1 MRVLV
6 VVALLAGCAST
17 PSVRVEPTRS
27 FALVPVRR
35 LSGVWFDGAAA
46 TETSSTLLFNPA
58 TGRMR
63 VELHAN
69 SAVREGIARAPDA
82 NGEYALSLRV
92 DPVRQDT
99 ASGGWV
105 SVTFSSLAESRGWV
119 NDPDAA
125 PGLLVRSSGAI
136 EIAYR
141 GCSVPVEWI
150 DDVMPS
156 PAASYE
162 MHLRLRREGA
172 SLRLYGVSNGAPF
185 AATLT
190 DDATLPPRLY
200 VGFGAHFHP
209 GDVSESWVEW
219 S

>member
-1 MRVLV
+1 M
-6 VVALLAGCAST
+6 
-17 PSVRVEPTRS
+17 
-27 FALVPVRR
+27 VPIRR

-58 TGRMR
+58 THRMR

-69 SAVREGIARAPDA
+69 SAMREGIARVPDA
-82 NGEYALSLRV
+82 NGAYTLDARV

-119 NDPDAA
+119 NDPDSA
-125 PGLLVRSSGAI
+125 PGVLVRSSGAI
-136 EIAYR
+136 EVSYR
-141 GCSVPVEWI
+141 GCAVPVDWI
-150 DDVMPS
+150 EHVMPS
-156 PAASYE
+156 PASAYE
-162 MHLRLRREGA
+162 LHLRLYVEGTT
-172 SLRLYGVSNGAPF
+172 LRLYGESNGAPF
-185 AATLT
+185 TATLT
-190 DDATLPPRLY
+190 DDATLPSRLY

-219 S
+219 T